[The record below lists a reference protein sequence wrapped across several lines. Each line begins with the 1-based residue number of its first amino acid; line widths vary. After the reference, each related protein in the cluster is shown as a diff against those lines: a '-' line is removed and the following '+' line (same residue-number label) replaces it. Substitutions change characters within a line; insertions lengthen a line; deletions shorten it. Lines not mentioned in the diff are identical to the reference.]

1 MEQKELVCVNCPKGC
16 RITVT
21 LEDGKVKEIWGF
33 SCDKGKQYAAQ
44 ETTRPMRILTTT
56 VRIEGARL
64 RVLPV
69 ITDKEIPLDQMQ
81 EAMKQVRKITVQA
94 PIKVSDIIVRNFLG
108 TDANL
113 VASRSMEKQS

>member
-21 LEDGKVKEIWGF
+21 LEDGKVKEIRGF

-94 PIKVSDIIVRNFLG
+94 PIKASDIIVRNFLG

>member
-21 LEDGKVKEIWGF
+21 LEDGKVKEIRGF

-81 EAMKQVRKITVQA
+81 EAMKQARKITVQA

>member
-21 LEDGKVKEIWGF
+21 LEDGEVKEIRGF

-113 VASRSMEKQS
+113 VTSRSMEKQS